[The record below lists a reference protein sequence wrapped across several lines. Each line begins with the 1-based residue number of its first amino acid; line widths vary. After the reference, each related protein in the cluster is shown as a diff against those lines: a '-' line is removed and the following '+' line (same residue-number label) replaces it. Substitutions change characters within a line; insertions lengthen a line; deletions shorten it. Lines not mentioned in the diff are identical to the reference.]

1 MQLELK
7 NQPDVTSESLD
18 LKKTVHVKETVHIK
32 EKKITKFFSLITSF
46 LPHLKKKNKSIISN
60 PFEIQ
65 ATSFLNS
72 KNYHAYVNMLLE
84 GYTPNIYQK
93 TRMNNLVQDLFFNR
107 VTKDES
113 YGFEVARDI
122 STLEKL
128 LSSGYKLTENDVFEF
143 VLYSNNNILKY
154 NESFFK
160 KGTHIYSTSLIDRK
174 SYPVLSEQMKSI
186 MNTEDFSNRLSTLF
200 AAELDNKKI
209 KYEST
214 ISHFTFL
221 LDVAPSLLLKK
232 VSFDRFL
239 EVSEQLQKK
248 PSKYPHDL
256 MNNIINHYYS
266 PNMKSFYRDIK
277 KNYTTNFVEDLLLNK
292 VKRDIETLKEIPGE
306 ALNIIE
312 SIEKIFNN
320 IQKKENAHYEHLTV
334 MLDKRIP
341 EVLSKYLSIDPEYR
355 TTLKNTQQLNA
366 QDLML
371 ESLQDIHSLFENV
384 SKELNQNLVHSLS
397 ATHRYAK
404 SLT

>member
-1 MQLELK
+1 MQLELNNNK
-7 NQPDVTSESLD
+7 QINEDFIEGINLDKKIIVPEKKLHKFLSLIHSF
-18 LKKTVHVKETVHIK
+18 LPTIKKEKKTVV
-32 EKKITKFFSLITSF
+32 L
-46 LPHLKKKNKSIISN
+46 N
-60 PFEIQ
+60 PFEVQ

-84 GYTPNIYQK
+84 GYTPNEYQQK
-93 TRMNNLVQDLFFNR
+93 RMTNLVQDLFFNR
-107 VTKDES
+107 VTKDDN
-113 YGFEVARDI
+113 YGFEVAKDL
-122 STLEKL
+122 STLENI
-128 LSSGYKLTENDVFEF
+128 LSSGYTLTEDDVFSF
-143 VLYSNNNILKY
+143 VLYSNNNVLQY

-160 KGTHIYSTSLIDRK
+160 KGTNIYSTSLIDRK
-174 SYPVLSEQMKSI
+174 SYPVLSEQIKSI
-186 MNTEDFSNRLSTLF
+186 MNTDNFSNRLSTLF
-200 AAELDNKKI
+200 ASELDNNKI

-266 PNMKSFYRDIK
+266 TNMKSFYRDIK
-277 KNYTTNFVEDLLLNK
+277 KNYTTNFVENLLFNK
-292 VKRDIETLKEIPGE
+292 VKRDIETLKEIPSE
-306 ALNIIE
+306 ALNLIE
-312 SIEKIFNN
+312 SIEIIFNN

-334 MLDKRIP
+334 ILDKRIP

-366 QDLML
+366 QDLMI
-371 ESLQDIHSLFENV
+371 ESLKDIHSFFENV
-384 SKELNQNLVHSLS
+384 SKDLNQDLVYSLS
-397 ATHRYAK
+397 ATSKYAK